1 MATMLILLDSL
12 LTSLTMCSSSDLLT
26 SHLSNVTFNLVQ
38 QRLPEPNLPPSKAFE
53 ALTKRRCIQTLAKWS
68 QVSEFSVTITDQLS
82 STVRWDNWSEVVLP
96 PGKVTTK
103 CDLQRLV
110 DCIYT
115 RAVYHPGSVR
125 LPFMCSSLNLSV
137 RFT

>member
-82 STVRWDNWSEVVLP
+82 STVRWDNWSEVVP
-96 PGKVTTK
+96 PTPS
-103 CDLQRLV
+103 LV
-110 DCIYT
+110 K
-115 RAVYHPGSVR
+115 
-125 LPFMCSSLNLSV
+125 
-137 RFT
+137 